1 MPLELGGKMAKI
13 IFTEEDHSYRDENG
27 NDYISVTQLISQ
39 NFEAFDADL
48 IADKVRRYRNSRYYG
63 WTKDQ
68 VLAFWDKVT
77 QTGCDVHSSIENYIK
92 HRKKP
97 EDESM
102 LAAVNQFSEL
112 NFTGALMSETIV
124 HDEELLVAGTIDI
137 IEKQP
142 CRYVI
147 WDIKT
152 GRTMNAGK
160 LEKYSIQLEFYRQM
174 LSKMED
180 APVDIGGIIWLEDFI
195 NKQTATKLKIARTIN
210 AEEAARELMNKRRRE
225 LRSCC

>member
-1 MPLELGGKMAKI
+1 MAKI
-13 IFTEEDHSYRDENG
+13 TFTEEDHSYRDENG

-39 NFEAFDADL
+39 NFEPFDAET
-48 IADKVRRYRNSRYYG
+48 IADRVRRYRNSRYYG
-63 WTKDQ
+63 WTKDE
-68 VLAFWDKVT
+68 VLTFWDKIT
-77 QTGCDVHSSIENYIK
+77 QTGCEVHSSIENYIK

-112 NFTGALMSETIV
+112 NFKGELLSETIV
-124 HDEELLVAGTIDI
+124 HDEELLIAGTIDI
-137 IEKQP
+137 IEKQSG
-142 CRYVI
+142 RYVI

-152 GRTMNAGK
+152 GRTMNSGK
-160 LEKYSIQLEFYRQM
+160 LEKYSIQLEFYRHM

-180 APVDIGGIIWLEDFI
+180 APVEIGGIIWLEDFI
-195 NKQTATKLKIARTIN
+195 NKQTDTKLKIAKTLN
-210 AEEAARELMNKRRRE
+210 AEKAARTLMIKRRQE

>member
-1 MPLELGGKMAKI
+1 MAKI
-13 IFTEEDHSYRDENG
+13 TFTEEDHSYRDENG

-39 NFEAFDADL
+39 NFEPFDAET
-48 IADKVRRYRNSRYYG
+48 IADRVRRYRNSRYYG
-63 WTKDQ
+63 WTKDE
-68 VLAFWDKVT
+68 VLTFWDKIT
-77 QTGCDVHSSIENYIK
+77 QTGCEVHSSIENYIK

-102 LAAVNQFSEL
+102 LAAVNQFSAL
-112 NFTGALMSETIV
+112 NFKGELMSETIV

-137 IEKQP
+137 IEKQSD
-142 CRYVI
+142 RYVI

-152 GRTMNAGK
+152 GRKMNSGK
-160 LEKYSIQLEFYRQM
+160 LEKYSIQLEFYRHM

-180 APVDIGGIIWLEDFI
+180 APVEIGGIIWLEDFI
-195 NKQTATKLKIARTIN
+195 NKQTDTKLKIAKTLN
-210 AEEAARELMNKRRRE
+210 AEEAARTLMTKRLQE